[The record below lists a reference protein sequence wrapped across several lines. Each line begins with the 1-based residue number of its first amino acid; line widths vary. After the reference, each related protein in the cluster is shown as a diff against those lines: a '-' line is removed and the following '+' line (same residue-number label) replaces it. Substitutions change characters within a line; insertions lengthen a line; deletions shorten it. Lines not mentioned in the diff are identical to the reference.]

1 MLRSHVHLLLER
13 LILAFNAEEESSLQ
27 DSEGLN

>member
-1 MLRSHVHLLLER
+1 MWRSHAHLLER

>member
-13 LILAFNAEEESSLQ
+13 LILAFNAEESSLH